1 MTSLPDF
8 VKLAEAYGHVGILV
22 EKPEDVEPA
31 LVLTGEMALRLVKGL
46 GSSEVRAGG
55 SWLVH
60 PTRWCRYD
68 RPWGA
73 LREPG
78 DSHLIGTIWVHYGCP
93 TRADLTITRIV
104 VTERGRA
111 HGWSVSDLRDDL
123 LRFLGRVDLDGPTR
137 EPGDDAC
144 FT

>member
-1 MTSLPDF
+1 MLGNNDVFDRPPSGLRG
-8 VKLAEAYGHVGILV
+8 LAMG
-22 EKPEDVEPA
+22 EDVESA
-31 LVLTGEMALRLVKGL
+31 LVLKGELALRLVKEL
-46 GSSEVRAGG
+46 SSSEVRAGG

-68 RPWGA
+68 RPWSA

-78 DSHLIGTIWVHYGCP
+78 DSHLIGTIWVDYGCP
-93 TRADLTITRIV
+93 TRADLTITRIA

-123 LRFLGRVDLDGPTR
+123 LRLPGHVDLDGPTLQR
-137 EPGDDAC
+137 GGDSC

>member
-1 MTSLPDF
+1 MVGNNDGLERRPSGPGT
-8 VKLAEAYGHVGILV
+8 LAIG
-22 EKPEDVEPA
+22 EDVESA
-31 LVLTGEMALRLVKGL
+31 LVLKGETALRLVRQL
-46 GSSEVRAGG
+46 VSSEVRAGG

-68 RPWGA
+68 RPWSA
-73 LREPG
+73 LRAPG

-93 TRADLTITRIV
+93 TRADLTITRMA

-111 HGWSVSDLRDDL
+111 DGWSVSDLRDDL
-123 LRFLGRVDLDGPTR
+123 LRFLGRVDLDGPTL
-137 EPGDDAC
+137 ELGEDAC